1 MVLKK
6 MNKKQKTY
14 YFDYAAT
21 TPVDKRVLDAMMP
34 YFSDNFANPS
44 SIHTPGMNASE
55 AVEKSRKIIADYLGS
70 SPSEVYFT
78 SSATEGNNWALK
90 GIAAANK
97 SIKKKIIISPIEHHC
112 VLNTAKYLSKNGFE
126 LVEAPVDKE
135 GLVDVKK
142 LEKLIDDKTLIVS
155 IMHSNN
161 EIGTIEPIKEIG
173 KICKKNGVIF
183 HTDAVQR
190 FGKVPLNV
198 KDMNVD
204 LLTAS
209 SHKVYGPKGTAI
221 LYIRKGTQIIPLLHG
236 GGQELDKRSSTL
248 NVPGIVGMGKAT
260 EICIKEMDKEGKRE
274 SKLRDKMIKFIGD
287 KIPNSHLN
295 GPALGKERLCN
306 NINVRFDFIEGES
319 LLVDLDLYGIAV
331 STSSACSSP
340 KLEASHV
347 LTALGISKGDAHG
360 TIRVTI
366 GRFTTEKEVEYFLT
380 TLEKSVKKLRVM
392 SPLNTR
398 NC

>member
-1 MVLKK
+1 MKK
-6 MNKKQKTY
+6 EQKTY

-21 TPVDKRVLDAMMP
+21 TPVDKRVLEAMMP
-34 YFSDNFANPS
+34 YFSEEFANPS

-55 AVEKSRKIIADYLGS
+55 AVEKSRKIIADYLGV
-70 SPSEVYFT
+70 SPSEIFFT
-78 SSATEGNNWALK
+78 SSATESNNWALK
-90 GIAAANK
+90 GITAKAEGN
-97 SIKKKIIISPIEHHC
+97 KKKIIISPIEHHC

-135 GLVDVKK
+135 GTVDVKK

-161 EIGTIEPIKEIG
+161 EIGTVEPIKEIG
-173 KICKKNGVIF
+173 KICHEKGVIF
-183 HTDAVQR
+183 HTDAVQS
-190 FGKVPLNV
+190 FGKLPLNV
-198 KDMNVD
+198 KEMNVD

-209 SHKVYGPKGTAI
+209 SHKIYGPKGTAI
-221 LYIRKGTQIIPLLHG
+221 LYIKKGTQITPLLHG

-260 EICIKEMDKEGKRE
+260 EICVKEMDKEGKRE
-274 SKLRDKMIKFIGD
+274 SKLRDKMIKFIED

-295 GPALGKERLCN
+295 GPALGKPRLCN

-319 LLVDLDLYGIAV
+319 LLVELDSHGIAV

-347 LTALGISKGDAHG
+347 LMALGISKGDAHG

-366 GRFTTEKEVEYFLT
+366 GRFTTEKDVEYFLT